1 MDFRKREK
9 NQSWFYEMVDIG
21 YNFRLSDIQCALGIS
36 QLKKLPGFLKTRR
49 EIAKHYYKAFEEIES
64 ITPLLVQR
72 QIRSAY
78 HLYVVKLQFE
88 SLGWTRSEFFKK
100 MHQEGIGVNVHYIP
114 LHLHPFYRKN
124 FNTNVGLCPIA
135 ESDYEKIVS
144 LPLFP
149 QMTEDE
155 VSRIIQIIRKLLVH

>member
-64 ITPLLVQR
+64 ITPLLVR
-72 QIRSAY
+72 KQIRSAY
-78 HLYVVKLQFE
+78 HLYVVKLQFK

-114 LHLHPFYRKN
+114 IHLHPFYRKN
-124 FNTNVGLCPIA
+124 FNTDVGLCPIA